1 MSGAAAASQAPR
13 ATTAV
18 PVLDAQAA
26 ELKAERLWGMAD
38 AQKPVSMER
47 KNGMPEVSQFPGPFN
62 QPSLGSRVYFRRYL
76 FTNVITVLQYLVSA
90 CLAACLAVCLSF
102 SCLHVP
108 RRNVDKTALEET
120 LPISI

>member
-76 FTNVITVLQYLVSA
+76 FTDVTVLISGVCLPAWLPAWLSA
-90 CLAACLAVCLSF
+90 CLSLASMCLG
-102 SCLHVP
+102 
-108 RRNVDKTALEET
+108 EM
-120 LPISI
+120 